1 MDVLDMTEE
10 ELEAE
15 LLRQLEDMPDVV
27 EKAGVSE
34 EDVVRPLEKE
44 TVEDDKQVDQLAPAT
59 NSSSWNLLMSSVDQS
74 SSMLKSYEKSIG
86 EALELKVPPDNRI
99 YDTNDENSNCNNG
112 TSAVPQPKKSTTFL
126 TMA

>member
-34 EDVVRPLEKE
+34 EDVARPLEKE
-44 TVEDDKQVDQLAPAT
+44 TVEDDQQVDQLPPAT
-59 NSSSWNLLMSSVDQS
+59 TTSSWNLLMSSVDQS

-86 EALELKVPPDNRI
+86 EALELKVPPDKRI
-99 YDTNDENSNCNNG
+99 LRYQRRE
-112 TSAVPQPKKSTTFL
+112 
-126 TMA
+126 

>member
-34 EDVVRPLEKE
+34 EDVVRLREKE
-44 TVEDDKQVDQLAPAT
+44 
-59 NSSSWNLLMSSVDQS
+59 
-74 SSMLKSYEKSIG
+74 
-86 EALELKVPPDNRI
+86 R
-99 YDTNDENSNCNNG
+99 
-112 TSAVPQPKKSTTFL
+112 
-126 TMA
+126 